1 MCRYWKKG
9 RKKKNLGTSGVE
21 PTVVDLACMQ
31 RMVI

>member
-1 MCRYWKKG
+1 
-9 RKKKNLGTSGVE
+9 LGTSGVE